1 MGSSSDVQHVSSPML
16 DWIRSKM
23 EKAREVGDFP
33 TFQNYEAM
41 LKLWERRINEKISKE
56 AEV

>member
-1 MGSSSDVQHVSSPML
+1 MADNSNVQHVSSPML

-23 EKAREVGDFP
+23 EKAREAGDFP

-41 LKLWERRINEKISKE
+41 LKLWERRINEKISKDS
-56 AEV
+56 EV